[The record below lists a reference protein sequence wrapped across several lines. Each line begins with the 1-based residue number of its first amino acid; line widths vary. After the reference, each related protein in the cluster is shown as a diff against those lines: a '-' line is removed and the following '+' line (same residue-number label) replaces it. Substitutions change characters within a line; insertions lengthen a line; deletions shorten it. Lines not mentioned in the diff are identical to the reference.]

1 MKSVGH
7 YLEQIADQPHEVL
20 DSFLAALNPRRKA
33 WAEDQVPWAAE
44 WLLRHG
50 LVKAVFE
57 KPKNR
62 GVTVR
67 LEPTDLGRA
76 VGELISIL

>member
-7 YLEQIADQPHEVL
+7 ILEEVTEQPHEVL
-20 DSFLAALNPRRKA
+20 DTFLAALDKRRKA
-33 WAEDQVPWAAE
+33 WVGDQVPWAAE
-44 WLLRHG
+44 WLLRKG
-50 LVKAVFE
+50 LVQAVFE

-67 LEPTDLGRA
+67 LEPTDLGRV
-76 VGELISIL
+76 VGELISVL